1 MASLNQ
7 AWNIATGALAADQA
21 AISVVAGNIANANT
35 PGYTTEATQR
45 RGAQSQVAQAATAPG
60 SGFAIVATRPR
71 RPRPT

>member
-35 PGYTTEATQR
+35 PGYTTESVTVGIRRYGDGQR
-45 RGAQSQVAQAATAPG
+45 PVRWH
-60 SGFAIVATRPR
+60 R
-71 RPRPT
+71 RHP